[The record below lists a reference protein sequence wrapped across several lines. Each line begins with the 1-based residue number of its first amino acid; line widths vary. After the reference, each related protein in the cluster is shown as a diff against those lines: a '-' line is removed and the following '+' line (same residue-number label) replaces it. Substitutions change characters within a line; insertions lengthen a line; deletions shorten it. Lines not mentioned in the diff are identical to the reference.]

1 VRRAQARLRALRG
14 LIAARALGFAVA
26 DIAGRAS
33 LGGAVRDDPGVAKKR
48 KRSKGEDPAAE
59 VIRPLVLVNPVDHGS
74 DPEPRRDTSTLT
86 GTPAAMVQRLPGPL
100 GGRAGAHLCYGDPV
114 GVGERA
120 VIPVADVRMLGG
132 WGRGDRGAEA
142 GEGGGG
148 LLGARPIGYIE
159 VSADGSRYVALGSA
173 RRRGS
178 ALATGLAALAG
189 GVLAVLALR
198 RSRG

>member
-1 VRRAQARLRALRG
+1 M
-14 LIAARALGFAVA
+14 
-26 DIAGRAS
+26 
-33 LGGAVRDDPGVAKKR
+33 RDDPGVAKKR

-59 VIRPLVLVNPVDHGS
+59 VIRPLVLANPVDHGS

-86 GTPAAMVQRLPGPL
+86 GTPAATLVQRLPGPL

-142 GEGGGG
+142 GERGEGGGG

-198 RSRG
+198 RRRG